1 MSVRLNPSL
10 ALLSMAL
17 LGITACAGHVA
28 EPQIRAASS
37 GSAAPLGS
45 VDRGRFLLD
54 QGQYGLAIDEF
65 RKALRIDPDNVA
77 SVEGLARSYDRLGR
91 EDLSDRYYQ
100 QALALAPRKAALYAE
115 YAASLRRHGR
125 AQDATNLEAD
135 LLAVQA
141 LATGPGA
148 PAVASIAAPAPVSAS
163 VATAPKPAAIASPPA
178 SVPGPNRSSAE
189 APYLRRD
196 SLTEVALVTL
206 PQSEPAAPPI
216 VSDTGAVPQAR
227 LKLPTRVVNA
237 VGRRGIATRYIGVL
251 ARKGWSGV
259 ESGDAVF
266 KLERSVVMCPPD
278 RCSEAAKLAATLPF
292 KVRAMPSIKVSRIL
306 VLLGKDALGAD
317 PQSRATGR
325 G

>member
-1 MSVRLNPSL
+1 MTVRLHPRL
-10 ALLSMAL
+10 TLIWAGL
-17 LGITACAGHVA
+17 LGVTACAGHIA

-37 GSAAPLGS
+37 GSSAPLGS
-45 VDRGRFLLD
+45 VEKGRFLLD

-65 RKALRIDPDNVA
+65 RKALRVDPENVA

-100 QALALAPRKAALYAE
+100 QALALAPRNARLYAD

-125 AQDATNLEAD
+125 GQDAVNLEAD
-135 LLAVQA
+135 LRAID
-141 LATGPGA
+141 A
-148 PAVASIAAPAPVSAS
+148 P
-163 VATAPKPAAIASPPA
+163 AIASQAPAAARVAPQVLARTAPAA
-178 SVPGPNRSSAE
+178 SVPVAPQPER
-189 APYLRRD
+189 PYLRRE
-196 SLTEVALVTL
+196 SLTEVALIT
-206 PQSEPAAPPI
+206 PSPARLSASPRPI
-216 VSDTGAVPQAR
+216 VADEIVVPQAR
-227 LKLPTRVVNA
+227 LQLPTRVVNA

-266 KLERSVVMCPPD
+266 KLERSQVMCPPD
-278 RCSEAAKLAATLPF
+278 RCAEAAKLAATLPF
-292 KVRAMPSIKVSRIL
+292 KVRATPSVKVSRIL

-317 PQSRATGR
+317 PQARRAER